1 MWLVEIFALV
11 LLHIHHLKMW
21 EKAAHTVA
29 VGGFENVGIL
39 VVLGRVQRPDSTS
52 VGCFEALERRHV
64 YLMAY
69 TNTPLTT
76 YLHTISLHFYF
87 QWVYGTFDCS
97 HRKNLP
103 PLNYLCLNFTLNFNV
118 KLVRNL
124 V

>member
-1 MWLVEIFALV
+1 MVGRIFALV
-11 LLHIHHLKMW
+11 LLHTPSQNVGKGT
-21 EKAAHTVA
+21 ATHTVA
-29 VGGFENVGIL
+29 VGGFENVSIL

-97 HRKNLP
+97 HKKN
-103 PLNYLCLNFTLNFNV
+103 
-118 KLVRNL
+118 
-124 V
+124 

>member
-1 MWLVEIFALV
+1 MVGRIFALV
-11 LLHIHHLKMW
+11 LLHTPSQNVGKGT
-21 EKAAHTVA
+21 ATHTVA

-39 VVLGRVQRPDSTS
+39 VVLGRVQRPDWSL

-97 HRKNLP
+97 HKKN
-103 PLNYLCLNFTLNFNV
+103 
-118 KLVRNL
+118 
-124 V
+124 

>member
-1 MWLVEIFALV
+1 
-11 LLHIHHLKMW
+11 MW
-21 EKAAHTVA
+21 EKAQHTHTVA
-29 VGGFENVGIL
+29 FGGFENVGIL
-39 VVLGRVQRPDSTS
+39 VVLGRVQRPDWSL